1 MVERRSV
8 APKVVGSNPIS
19 HPTYKKANKNAL
31 FDTLLQPC
39 YNLGMAKIYI
49 RRKEAGKG
57 WRYRAVPKVGRLPQI
72 DTGVKFHVRYRD
84 AGGKFVWSQPYNT
97 LDEAKKEAAGLELN
111 AKAVALGLTLKEYE
125 DGKNARR
132 TLIKA
137 AIEHFVSDAKKTKKR
152 TTAAEYERNLKQFEN
167 SQKIRFIDE
176 ITKRTLCDF
185 RDFLAGEGYEPR
197 TLHNRLLLVL
207 MLLKANGIKT
217 EFSLVRDL
225 PEYEEEAAVPYEPEE
240 LKRIFSVMNDEEVV
254 RYKFFL
260 GTACREQEV
269 MYASW
274 QDIDFARGIY
284 HIRAKPEVGF
294 TPKKHESR
302 DVKMPTELVEL
313 LRKRKKHAPHQRW
326 IFINGGGKP
335 EGHFLEKFKRI
346 ALHAKANCG
355 NCEAP
360 WTEGRYPTRKIEV
373 TCKTHPVCEHHYLHR
388 LRKTCASN
396 WEAKGVPVRTI
407 QYMLGH
413 KCLETT
419 QKYLGITNLDSLT
432 DKIDAATVII

>member
-1 MVERRSV
+1 MSRVQIPS
-8 APKVVGSNPIS
+8 PTPPTKKPIKT
-19 HPTYKKANKNAL
+19 HYLTV
-31 FDTLLQPC
+31 C
-39 YNLGMAKIYI
+39 YSLATIWDMAKIYI
-49 RRKEAGKG
+49 RRKEPGKG
-57 WRYRAVPKVGRLPQI
+57 WRYRAVPKIGRLPQ
-72 DTGVKFHVRYRD
+72 TGAGVKFHVRYRD
-84 AGGKFVWSQPYNT
+84 AGGKFVWSQAYDT
-97 LDEAKKEAAGLELN
+97 LEEARKEAAGLELN
-111 AKAVALGLTLKEYE
+111 AKAVALGLTVQEYKHS
-125 DGKNARR
+125 KNAHR

-137 AIEHFVSDAKKTKKR
+137 AIERFVSDAKKTKKR
-152 TTAAEYERNLKQFEN
+152 TTAAEYERNLKQFEDSLGN
-167 SQKIRFIDE
+167 VRFLDE
-176 ITKRTLCDF
+176 VTKKTLTDF
-185 RDFLAGEGYEPR
+185 RDFLASEGYEPR

-225 PEYEEEAAVPYEPEE
+225 PEYEEEAAVPYEPAG
-240 LKRIFSVMNDEEVV
+240 LKKLFAEMDEEETV

-269 MYASW
+269 MYAAW
-274 QDIDFARGIY
+274 QDIDFTRGVY
-284 HIRAKPEVGF
+284 HIRAKAEVGF

-313 LRKRKKHAPHQRW
+313 LKKRRKHPPHQRW
-326 IFINGGGKP
+326 IFVNGGGKP

-346 ALHAKANCG
+346 ALRAKVNCG
-355 NCEAP
+355 NCVAP

-373 TCKTHPVCEHHYLHR
+373 SCKTHPVCEHHYLHR

-396 WEAKGVPVRTI
+396 WEAKDVPVRTI

-413 KCLETT
+413 KSLETT

-432 DKIDAATVII
+432 EKVDAAAVIV

>member
-1 MVERRSV
+1 
-8 APKVVGSNPIS
+8 
-19 HPTYKKANKNAL
+19 
-31 FDTLLQPC
+31 
-39 YNLGMAKIYI
+39 MAKVYI
-49 RRKEAGKG
+49 RRKEPGKG

-72 DTGVKFHVRYRD
+72 DSSVKFHVRYRD
-84 AGGKFVWSQPYNT
+84 ASGRFVWSQPYNT
-97 LDEAKKEAAGLELN
+97 LDEARKEAAGLELN
-111 AKAVALGLTLKEYE
+111 AKAVSLGLTVKEYE
-125 DGKNARR
+125 AGKNAHR
-132 TLIKA
+132 TTIKT
-137 AIEHFVSDAKKTKKR
+137 AIEQFVSDAKKTKKK
-152 TTAAEYERNLKQFEN
+152 TTAAEYERNLKQFKG
-167 SQKIRFIDE
+167 SPPLQKIRFMDE
-176 ITKRTLCDF
+176 ITKKILGDF
-185 RDFLAGEGYEPR
+185 RDFLAAEKYEPR

-217 EFSLVRDL
+217 GFSLVRDL
-225 PEYEEEAAVPYEPEE
+225 PQYEEEPAVPYQPDE
-240 LKRIFSVMNDEEVV
+240 LKKLFAVMDEEETV

-274 QDIDFARGIY
+274 PDIDFARGIY
-284 HIRAKPEVGF
+284 HIRAKPDVGF

-313 LRKRKKHAPHQRW
+313 LRKRKKHPPHPRW
-326 IFINGGGKP
+326 IFANGGGKP

-346 ALHAKANCG
+346 AMRAKVNCG
-355 NCEAP
+355 ICVAP
-360 WTEGRYPTRKIEV
+360 WTEGRHPVRKIEV

-413 KCLETT
+413 KSLETT

-432 DKIDAATVII
+432 DKIDAAAVIV